1 MFPHLSSA
9 KPGFL
14 FTCNL
19 HKNGCILQ
27 YFRMK
32 IDRSLLAIV
41 KQIISP
47 QATLI
52 HKMFQMG
59 TITYSFPLISHSS
72 THHHF
77 SSPWLNHKN
86 WLLPGAGLVLVPV
99 SLWTSQETVRTS
111 LLPPAQPSPAQPR
124 VAPVTWRQVLDKHI
138 VLHSPL
144 AQALRGFHPK
154 FVFNI
159 FVVHSF
165 GNMPNLDYWCAG
177 CRDQN

>member
-1 MFPHLSSA
+1 MTRGIAAGVKEPSCAGVGGAAAASQCLQLESCQLDQPLGNIEVFPHLSSA

-59 TITYSFPLISHSS
+59 TITYSFPLIFHSS

-77 SSPWLNHKN
+77 SSP
-86 WLLPGAGLVLVPV
+86 
-99 SLWTSQETVRTS
+99 
-111 LLPPAQPSPAQPR
+111 
-124 VAPVTWRQVLDKHI
+124 
-138 VLHSPL
+138 
-144 AQALRGFHPK
+144 
-154 FVFNI
+154 
-159 FVVHSF
+159 
-165 GNMPNLDYWCAG
+165 
-177 CRDQN
+177 